1 VSDRIDTNIDD
12 TSLDPD
18 QEEAMTARLLRFA
31 EVRAGVSPDREDRV
45 RRAVLDECHAVAR
58 ARVVRRRTATVA
70 VVLSIAAAAFVTVR
84 VWLPRVATPAASPV
98 IATIERVEGT
108 GGRLSGRN
116 GSRTSTRI
124 GLGDTVR
131 LGDLI
136 ETGTTDRVCLRLA
149 EKVSVR
155 LDRGSRMRLV
165 SANTIDLG
173 AGAVYVDSGSE
184 SPDLEVH
191 TSFGVVRDVGTQFE
205 LRLTPSSLR
214 VRVRS
219 GIVEVRRGVAVSS
232 ARPGTELTL
241 GPASATSRAIAPYGP
256 EWAWAAHL
264 GPPFEIEGRPLSAFL
279 EHLCREQGWA
289 LIYEDGKLE
298 RESSGIIL
306 HGSTEGLQPSDAL
319 AIVLATTG
327 LTHRLKDGEL
337 LVTRIAQP

>member
-1 VSDRIDTNIDD
+1 MSDRIDANINDR
-12 TSLDPD
+12 SPGAD
-18 QEEAMTARLLRFA
+18 QEEAMTARLLRLS
-31 EVRAGVSPDREDRV
+31 EVRVVVSPDREDRV
-45 RRAVLDECHAVAR
+45 RRAVLDECRAVAR
-58 ARVVRRRTATVA
+58 TRVMRRRTATLA
-70 VVLSIAAAAFVTVR
+70 VVLSVAAAVIVTVR
-84 VWLPRVATPAASPV
+84 VWLPRVASPAVPPIIAS
-98 IATIERVEGT
+98 IERVEGT
-108 GGRLSGRN
+108 GGRLTGQN
-116 GSRTSTRI
+116 GSRTSRRI
-124 GLGDTVR
+124 GLGDKAR

-136 ETGTTDRVCLRLA
+136 ETGATDRVCLRLA
-149 EKVSVR
+149 ESVSIR
-155 LDRGSRMRLV
+155 LDRGSRASLV
-165 SANTIDLG
+165 SASTIELG

-191 TSFGVVRDVGTQFE
+191 TPFGVVKDIGTQFE
-205 LRLTPSSLR
+205 LRLTASSLR

-241 GPASATSRAIAPYGP
+241 GPAGAASRAIAPYGP

-264 GPPFEIEGRPLSAFL
+264 GPPFEIEGRPLNAFL

-289 LIYEDGKLE
+289 LIYADSKLE
-298 RESSGIIL
+298 RQSSGIIL

-327 LTHRLKDGEL
+327 LTHRFKDGEL